1 MSTTTT
7 ATAIPQV
14 VPCQYC
20 GKYHPGICPRI
31 KSVEYHDNGTV
42 RRVEFY
48 DWMGKDRSQ

>member
-14 VPCQYC
+14 PCGYC
-20 GKYHPGICPRI
+20 GKYHQGICPRI

-48 DWMGKDRSQ
+48 DWMGKDSSQ